1 MPAFLATACSAVAPS
16 DFSQPGSIAIS
27 SHIATI
33 SSSLINISASDR
45 RLPAC
50 RSSIVT
56 SLIGFMTVHASQSNS
71 SSAAA
76 KRFAASS
83 GCKPVICPDKYTN
96 LYISLF
102 LLKKAFVPLPRHY
115 SPSLLI
121 MSILSISLYQHLF
134 GKPNSRVHILYI
146 ASEAV
151 VYSLQT
157 CLRYFVE

>member
-1 MPAFLATACSAVAPS
+1 MPAFLATACSAIAPS
-16 DFSQPGSIAIS
+16 DFSQPGNIAIS

-33 SSSLINISASDR
+33 SSSFISISASDK

-56 SLIGFMTVHASQSNS
+56 RRMGLITVHVSQSNS
-71 SSAAA
+71 SSAVA

-102 LLKKAFVPLPRHY
+102 LIKKAFVPLPRHY

-121 MSILSISLYQHLF
+121 MSIFSIYFYQQLF
-134 GKPNSRVHILYI
+134 GKTDS
-146 ASEAV
+146 
-151 VYSLQT
+151 
-157 CLRYFVE
+157 